1 MLNAITSLRLP
12 VLFAPVIAT
21 LANCSPPLAAPKT
34 TVLVN
39 AVDAPPLSEMKNAED
54 GMLSPT
60 PSVRAAAALA
70 KYAYTPSS
78 VRPGFNVQAV
88 VAVMLV
94 LPGFAA
100 LPALSAKFTALAE
113 RFSVRDSVRLA
124 LRAMVCAP
132 EFNCADAIDA
142 ANVIASTATAIRK
155 NIRGISSGAN
165 GTQVTPE
172 DRFGTA
178 AQNGA
183 VSMRFV
189 EDCRYCQ
196 VIGTK

>member
-1 MLNAITSLRLP
+1 
-12 VLFAPVIAT
+12 
-21 LANCSPPLAAPKT
+21 KT
-34 TVLVN
+34 TVLVS
-39 AVDAPPLSEMKNAED
+39 AVDAPPLSEMKKAED

-70 KYAYTPSS
+70 KYAYTPTA

-100 LPALSAKFTALAE
+100 LPALSVKFTALAE

-142 ANVIASTATAIRK
+142 ATVIASTTTAIRK
-155 NIRGISSGAN
+155 NLPVFIISP
-165 GTQVTPE
+165 QKI
-172 DRFGTA
+172 
-178 AQNGA
+178 
-183 VSMRFV
+183 FV
-189 EDCRYCQ
+189 PLRYF
-196 VIGTK
+196 